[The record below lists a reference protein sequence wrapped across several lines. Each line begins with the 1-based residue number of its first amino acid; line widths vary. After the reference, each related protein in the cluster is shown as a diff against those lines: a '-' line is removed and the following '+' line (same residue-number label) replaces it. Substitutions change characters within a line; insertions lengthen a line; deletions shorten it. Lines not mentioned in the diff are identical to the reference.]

1 MAKKQA
7 EINPADFPE
16 KIFRVILF
24 ANVES
29 GLSVEVTEIPC
40 QRKAQVVKTAH
51 RKSISLT
58 SLMKPSSL
66 DGNLGEYL
74 YCNDAGEVQKAVD
87 LLVSRARS
95 KAAAAI
101 EAAEK
106 LHKAVLAAP
115 AISQEAW
122 KPER

>member
-1 MAKKQA
+1 MAKKPH
-7 EINPADFPE
+7 EVDLSDFPD

-40 QRKAQVVKTAH
+40 QRKAQVAKTAH
-51 RKSISLT
+51 RKSISLAT
-58 SLMKPSSL
+58 LMKPSSL
-66 DGNLGEYL
+66 DGKLGEYL
-74 YCNDAGEVQKAVD
+74 YCNEASEVQKAVD

-106 LHKAVLAAP
+106 MHKAVLAAP
-115 AISQEAW
+115 AISQEIW
-122 KPER
+122 NPER